1 LRNADRELHPRSGL
15 KVLTRRYPIVPI
27 EKNTRPAG
35 LGMLKGR
42 DNQAAICTTR
52 IASRKRKSMDK
63 KRADSHAPS
72 ARMLIP
78 S

>member
-1 LRNADRELHPRSGL
+1 
-15 KVLTRRYPIVPI
+15 
-27 EKNTRPAG
+27 
-35 LGMLKGR
+35 MLKGR

-72 ARMLIP
+72 ARMLIL